1 MPESSVILN
10 DLNKVFIPCRTVLEM
25 EALTSLFLEYYNYDL
40 IKEIPKSQP
49 ESEKV
54 IEIFRIFDCQPLE
67 NIIKYFIDGVV
78 HKLRPIVMYERDH
91 HDRFRMGNVVAYT
104 KTRVCLYLALHRL
117 KLKFMFIK
125 HFMDEFK
132 RNEFKL
138 NLSEE
143 QENLGPHIFIS
154 SFYEDYIHKNNMNLK
169 LMLSSKRVSER
180 VSKLINLRDII
191 TNEDIINAI
200 TFKKYL
206 DDINRIKFI
215 MREIKAS
222 IFVCKTMFAQ
232 IDVFNPFSVGKEL
245 MIDAEEIMLNQD
257 FIPALIPAI
266 SNAYFEN
273 KRVQLEDLFRAYE
286 FMMKRALEGINYAIE
301 IASGG
306 QILLDLEDTIYNSGN
321 IFEI

>member
-1 MPESSVILN
+1 LPESSDILN
-10 DLNKVFIPCRTVLEM
+10 DLNKVFIPCRTILEM

-49 ESEKV
+49 TSQKV
-54 IEIFRIFDCQPLE
+54 IKIFRILDCQPLE
-67 NIIKYFIDGVV
+67 RIIEYFIDGVV
-78 HKLRPIVMYERDH
+78 HKLKPIVMYERDH

-125 HFMDEFK
+125 HFMDNFK
-132 RNEFKL
+132 ENGFKL
-138 NLSEE
+138 KIPEE
-143 QENLGPHIFIS
+143 KGELAPHLFIS
-154 SFYEDYIHKNNMNLK
+154 SFYDAYTHKNEMNLK

-180 VSKLINLRDII
+180 VSKLIDLKDII

-206 DDINRIKFI
+206 DDNNRIKFI

-222 IFVCKTMFAQ
+222 IFVCKIMFAQ
-232 IDVFNPFSVGKEL
+232 MDVFDPFSEGKEL
-245 MIDAEEIMLNQD
+245 MVNAEEFMINQD
-257 FIPALIPAI
+257 FIPVLIPAI
-266 SNAYFEN
+266 SNAYSGSN
-273 KRVQLEDLFRAYE
+273 SAQLEDLFQAYD
-286 FMMKRALEGINYAIE
+286 FMMKRVLEGINYAIKL
-301 IASGG
+301 ASGG

-321 IFEI
+321 VFDI